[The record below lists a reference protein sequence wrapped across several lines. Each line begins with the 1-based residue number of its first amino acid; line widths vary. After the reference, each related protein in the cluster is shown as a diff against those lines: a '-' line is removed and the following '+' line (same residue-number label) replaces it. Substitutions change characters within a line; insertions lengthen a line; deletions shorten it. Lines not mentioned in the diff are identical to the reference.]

1 MCIGELLWCG
11 CATVDAYLTRLA
23 IVRRRYVDQFFPS
36 SSGYRKLVVHFTI
49 NDLSFAE
56 RSVDTRMAKE
66 MADGAAAL
74 LEPSVAATIEANAGG
89 PYGSAALPAVQ
100 AASEAVWASVLEGA
114 LVRHA

>member
-1 MCIGELLWCG
+1 MAVQLSLP
-11 CATVDAYLTRLA
+11 TQVPDTPPDRP
-23 IVRRRYVDQFFPS
+23 RRYVDQFFPS

-74 LEPSVAATIEANAGG
+74 LEPNVAATIEANAGG
-89 PYGSAALPAVQ
+89 PYGSAALAAVQ

-114 LVRHA
+114 LV